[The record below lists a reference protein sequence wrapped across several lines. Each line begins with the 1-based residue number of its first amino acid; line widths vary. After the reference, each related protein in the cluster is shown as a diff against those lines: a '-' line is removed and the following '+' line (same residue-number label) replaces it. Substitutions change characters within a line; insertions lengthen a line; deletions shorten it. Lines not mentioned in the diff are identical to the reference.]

1 MTPAKVTTGAMAAVA
16 ELPPFLPFYLGAL
29 LVALAPARPQWLRP
43 ALTVLTPLLGAANL
57 LTIPAGA
64 HLNMELLGYELNP
77 LRADRLSNLFG
88 YLFHLAAF
96 IGAIYAWHA
105 RARGQQAAALLYA
118 GSALGAVFAGDL
130 LTLFVFWEMLAVS
143 SVFLIVGRHSE
154 RAMQSGMRYLVV
166 QVLSGV
172 LLFAGAA
179 LLARGGGLTF
189 TAMRLDSAGALL
201 VFTAFGIK
209 CAFPLLHNWL
219 TDAYP
224 EATPSGA
231 VFLSAFSTKVAVY
244 ALARGF
250 PGVELLIYIG
260 VVMACFPI
268 FYAVIENDLRRV
280 LAYSIINQVGFMVVG
295 IGIGSELAV
304 NGAVSHAFSHV
315 LYKSLLMM
323 SMGAVLY
330 RTGRM
335 NGSDLGGLYKCMP
348 KTTLLCIVG
357 AASIS
362 AFPLFSG
369 FVSKSMVMSAALGEG
384 YGWVWLAL
392 LFASAGVFHH
402 AGIKIPFFAFFAHDS
417 GIRCKEAPPHM
428 LLAMVIAAALC
439 IGIGCW
445 PWTLYQLLPFA
456 VDYAPFDATHVVAQ
470 LQLLF
475 FSALAFVWLKLSGIY
490 PPELPSV
497 NLDADFVYRKL
508 GPAAVK
514 KITRLTQTADCALR
528 RRALAATCTLIQTTR
543 RLHDDAAPA
552 SGDVTGKMV
561 AAALVVFCAALVFYY
576 LV

>member
-1 MTPAKVTTGAMAAVA
+1 MTPVRVTAVA

-29 LVALAPARPQWLRP
+29 LVAVAPSRPQWLRP
-43 ALTVLTPLLGAANL
+43 ALTVFTPLIGAANL
-57 LTIPAGA
+57 LAMPAGA
-64 HLNMELLGYELNP
+64 HLGMELLGHELNP
-77 LRADRLSNLFG
+77 LRTDRLSNLFG

-96 IGAIYAWHA
+96 IGAIYAWHV

-130 LTLFVFWEMLAVS
+130 LTLFVFWEMLALS
-143 SVFLIVGRHSE
+143 SVFLIIGRGSA
-154 RAMQSGMRYLVV
+154 RAMRAGMRYLVI

-179 LLARGGGLTF
+179 LLAHGGGGLTF

-224 EATPSGA
+224 EATPSGT

-250 PGVELLIYIG
+250 PGVELLVYIG
-260 VVMACFPI
+260 AVMACFPI

-280 LAYSIINQVGFMVVG
+280 LAYSMINQIGFMVAGVG
-295 IGIGSELAV
+295 IGTELAV
-304 NGAVSHAFSHV
+304 NGAASHAFSHV

-330 RTGRM
+330 RTGKI
-335 NGSDLGGLYKCMP
+335 NGSDLGGLYQCMP
-348 KTTLLCIVG
+348 KTTVLCIIG

-369 FVSKSMVMSAALGEG
+369 FVSKSMVMSAALAEG

-417 GIRCKEAPPHM
+417 GIRCKEAPAHM
-428 LLAMVIAAALC
+428 LAAMAIAAAFC
-439 IGIGCW
+439 IGIGVW
-445 PWTLYQLLPFA
+445 PWALYDLLPFA
-456 VDYAPFDATHVVAQ
+456 VDYKPFDATHVIAQ
-470 LQLLF
+470 LQLLL

-497 NLDADFVYRKL
+497 NLDAEVIYRKL
-508 GPAAVK
+508 GPSAVK
-514 KITRLTQTADCALR
+514 KTTALAQTADRALR
-528 RRALAATCTLIQTTR
+528 RRALAATLAFTQTVR
-543 RLHDDAAPA
+543 RIHHDAPTH
-552 SGDVTGKMV
+552 GDVAGKMV
-561 AAALVVFCAALVFYY
+561 ATVLVVFCAALVFYY